1 MASQV
6 KPLPFNSNVTIW
18 DAWQEQHAREHSTLA
33 ASAQSIINGAGAGQS
48 SGIYQPI
55 FQSGPVQY
63 AGPNRTFLGSDN
75 MIFGL
80 DLPNPAHARSTPGT
94 GGASLL
100 LGTGGAENP
109 NRDFWIITD
118 QAFTNALDGNT
129 LGITAGETQAA
140 GTANGGLLWL
150 LGGAS
155 FGGTGGELLLQ
166 GGTSRN
172 GAGGQTVLTGG
183 NSSQSLGVSVGPAGD
198 VFVIGGQVGNAGA
211 NVHLIMTLL
220 GGIAGDVRIRVNS
233 TILLQFLQF
242 GEIYLT
248 ASGTGAGLA
257 GQPLVSGGI
266 GAPAK
271 WAPNNFTGVAV
282 LARITPGGSEG
293 SLTFASGLCVNY
305 IPPA

>member
-1 MASQV
+1 MSSDV
-6 KPLPFNSNVTIW
+6 KPLIYDPGVSDWNT
-18 DAWQEQHAREHSTLA
+18 WQERHAREHSILSSA
-33 ASAQSIINGAGAGQS
+33 ATNILGVGASRS
-48 SGIYQPI
+48 SGTYDPT

-63 AGPNRTFLGSDN
+63 AGPNGTFLGSDN
-75 MIFGL
+75 IILGL

-100 LGTGGAENP
+100 LGTGGTTNP

-118 QAFTNALDGNT
+118 QAFDDTLDGNT
-129 LGITAGETQAA
+129 LGITAGETQAF

-155 FGGTGGELLLQ
+155 FGGTGGLLLLQ

-172 GAGGQTVLTGG
+172 RAGGQTILTGG

-233 TILLQFLQF
+233 TILMQFLQF

-266 GAPAK
+266 GAPAQ

-282 LARITPGGSEG
+282 LARLTPGGSNG
-293 SLTFASGLCVNY
+293 NLTFASGLCVSY
-305 IPPA
+305 LPPA